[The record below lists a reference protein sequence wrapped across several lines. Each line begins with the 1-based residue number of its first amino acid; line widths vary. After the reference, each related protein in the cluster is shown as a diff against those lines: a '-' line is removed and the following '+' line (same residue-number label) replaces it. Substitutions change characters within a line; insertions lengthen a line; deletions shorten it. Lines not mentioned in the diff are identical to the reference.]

1 MKIAAVGKGKQTDT
15 QTKCL
20 ECVVYYGSAKQ
31 NVPCEGAFPEHCE
44 YNGTEEEEE
53 GKAECVM

>member
-1 MKIAAVGKGKQTDT
+1 MKIALVGKGKQTDI

-20 ECVVYYGSAKQ
+20 ECVVYYALAKQ
-31 NVPCEGAFPEHCE
+31 TVPCNGAFPERCQ

-53 GKAECVM
+53 EE

>member
-1 MKIAAVGKGKQTDT
+1 MKIALVGKGKQTDT

-31 NVPCEGAFPEHCE
+31 NVPCNGAFPERCE
-44 YNGTEEEEE
+44 YNGTAEEKEEEEN
-53 GKAECVM
+53 G